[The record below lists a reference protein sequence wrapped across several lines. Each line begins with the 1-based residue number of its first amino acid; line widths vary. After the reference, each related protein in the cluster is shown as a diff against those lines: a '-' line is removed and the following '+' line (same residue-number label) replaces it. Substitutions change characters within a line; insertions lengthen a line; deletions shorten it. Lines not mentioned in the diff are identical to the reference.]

1 MTLHRTEIPS
11 TAPSLKT
18 WILLA
23 DWLAGRSPKTELPRR
38 FGPCPHSHQ
47 TTIMIMQMHS
57 EKARDITSYQVELGL
72 FEVTGFCQ
80 FQLTRVFCL
89 DIIYL
94 FAWKL
99 QLFFFFKCLGR
110 GKKII
115 LEKIFFPR
123 AQRVHK
129 LRKERP
135 ENAISVITMDHH
147 CLPGPPGWGYLSQ
160 SAAVIGGLE
169 LGLTLVVSDSR
180 GHFEVPHTQACEP

>member
-23 DWLAGRSPKTELPRR
+23 DWLAGRAPQTELPRR

-57 EKARDITSYQVELGL
+57 EKAWDITSYQVELGL

-99 QLFFFFKCLGR
+99 QLFFFFFYKNVWAEARKLYWRKYFSQGLNGYR
-110 GKKII
+110 SWERKA
-115 LEKIFFPR
+115 PR
-123 AQRVHK
+123 MLSVSLQWITIAFLDLLV
-129 LRKERP
+129 E
-135 ENAISVITMDHH
+135 EIS
-147 CLPGPPGWGYLSQ
+147 LSQ
-160 SAAVIGGLE
+160 L
-169 LGLTLVVSDSR
+169 
-180 GHFEVPHTQACEP
+180 